1 MNDLF
6 DVDEASLENDKALR
20 IKELVSLIKRYQ
32 KSYYDGEGEISD
44 AGCKLHP

>member
-32 KSYYDGEGEISD
+32 KSYYDK
-44 AGCKLHP
+44 KLKG